1 MSIQTLRKKIAD
13 CQNPTVA
20 GLDPDFSKLPSFL
33 CRQAIERYGK
43 TLEAAADAVW
53 QFNKAIINALCDIV
67 PAVKPQAAY
76 YELLGWPGMRALSET
91 IAYAHQKEL
100 FVITDGK
107 RGDIGT
113 TMSAY
118 ARAHLGTVEVDGS
131 ILTPFGADALTIN
144 AYLGSDGVLP
154 ALEVCKARDTC
165 IFVLGKTSNPSSGE
179 IQDKLVDGEP
189 VYAMLGDLC
198 EHWSQM
204 AEGGTLLPSLSANEG
219 RYGMVGLVAGATYPS
234 QLAELRQKLPHTFFL
249 VPGYGAQG
257 GGAKD
262 VAPAFDE
269 NGDGAIIN
277 SSRAILY
284 AWQKEQCDER
294 DFAEAARREA
304 LRMKENLNA
313 VLQNR

>member
-1 MSIQTLRKKIAD
+1 MSIDTLREKIAAFR
-13 CQNPTVA
+13 NPTVA

-33 CRQAIERYGK
+33 RRQAVEHYGK

-53 QFNKAIINALCDIV
+53 NFNKAIIDALCDVV

-76 YELLGWPGMRALSET
+76 YEQLGWPGMRALSET
-91 IAYAHQKEL
+91 IAYAHQKGM

-113 TMSAY
+113 TMAAY
-118 ARAHLGTVEVDGS
+118 ANAHLGAVEVEGM
-131 ILTPFGADALTIN
+131 IQTPFGADALTVN

-154 ALEVCKARDTC
+154 ALEVCKQKDAC

-189 VYAMLGDLC
+189 VYMMLGRLC
-198 EHWSQM
+198 AHWSTM
-204 AEGGTLLPSLSANEG
+204 AKGGMALSSIDG
-219 RYGMVGLVAGATYPS
+219 RYGMVGLVAGATYPA
-234 QLAELRQKLPHTFFL
+234 QLAELRKKLPHTFFL

-284 AWQKEQCDER
+284 AWKKEPCDEQ
-294 DFAEAARREA
+294 DFAGAARREA
-304 LRMKENLNA
+304 LRMRESLNA
-313 VLQNR
+313 VRGLV